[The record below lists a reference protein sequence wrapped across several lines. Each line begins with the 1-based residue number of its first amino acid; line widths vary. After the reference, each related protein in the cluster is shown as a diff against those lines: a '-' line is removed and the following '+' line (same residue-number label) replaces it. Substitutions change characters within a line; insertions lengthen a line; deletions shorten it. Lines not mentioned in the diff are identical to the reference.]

1 MGAVEERTS
10 PPGNVQRMNPSLDL
24 ETFSRIIGRVM
35 AVEETMLGGPKQAFE
50 FRARGK
56 LLMESEAAFD
66 QVAGSVKPFGLTPVL
81 READGLVEFLL
92 VKDPSRPG
100 GNSRTNLILA
110 LLTLGSVIFAGA
122 INAVPSSAI
131 PCESP
136 VSLSALLDYQWRLIV
151 IIVREGVAHLAD
163 GLPFALSFLAVLGT
177 HEFGH
182 YLAGR
187 RNGTRVTLPFF
198 IPLPL
203 ISPFGTLGA
212 VISMQ
217 EPPRN
222 RNRLAE
228 IGIAGP
234 LAGFLVALPLLFLG
248 LALSTVEALPTA
260 FGPCEGF
267 SLEGNSILYL
277 LAKLAVFGRM
287 LPAPAHFDT
296 APALFYLR
304 AFFTGFPF
312 PMEGTDVIIH
322 PLAFGAWAGLMI
334 TGLNLIPVGQLDGG
348 HLLYV
353 LLGDRA
359 RRMLPWIIA
368 GMIALSFFWPGWLLW
383 VVLIFF
389 FGRVHAV
396 PLDTVTP
403 LSPRHR
409 LLAWAGLILFLLIF
423 TPIPLQVFGA

>member
-1 MGAVEERTS
+1 
-10 PPGNVQRMNPSLDL
+10 MNSSTDFENL
-24 ETFSRIIGRVM
+24 SRIVGRVM
-35 AVEETMLGGPKQAFE
+35 AVEETMLGGPKQSFI
-50 FRARGK
+50 FRARGR
-56 LLMESEAAFD
+56 LTLDSAEAYGQLAD
-66 QVAGSVKPFGLTPVL
+66 AVKPLGLTALL
-81 READGLVEFLL
+81 READGRQEILL
-92 VKDPSRPG
+92 VKELSRPG
-100 GNSRTNLILA
+100 GNNPRINLLLF
-110 LLTLGSVIFAGA
+110 LLTLGSVIFSA
-122 INAVPSSAI
+122 AVNSVPASAL
-131 PCESP
+131 PCETP
-136 VSLSALLDYQWRLIV
+136 TGLAESLAYQWRIIV
-151 IIVREGVAHLAD
+151 ILSRQSFGNLAA

-187 RNGTRVTLPFF
+187 KNKTRVTLPFF

-222 RNRLAE
+222 RNVLAE

-234 LAGFLVALPLLFLG
+234 LTGFLVGLPLLVIG
-248 LALSTVEALPTA
+248 LAMSRVEALPA
-260 FGPCEGF
+260 ALGACEQF
-267 SLEGNSILYL
+267 SIEGNSIIYI

-296 APALFYLR
+296 LPVLFYLR
-304 AFFTGFPF
+304 SFFAGFPF
-312 PMEGTDVIIH
+312 PMEGVDVIIH

-334 TGLNLIPVGQLDGG
+334 TGLNLIPAGQLDGG

-359 RRMLPWIIA
+359 GRVLPWIIF
-368 GMIALSFFWPGWLLW
+368 GMVILGLFWPGWFLW
-383 VVLIFF
+383 VILIFF
-389 FGRVHAV
+389 LGRGHAE

-403 LSPRHR
+403 LDLRHR
-409 LLAWAGLILFLLIF
+409 ILAWTGLILFVLIF

>member
-1 MGAVEERTS
+1 MTAS
-10 PPGNVQRMNPSLDL
+10 FDLDTL
-24 ETFSRIIGRVM
+24 TRIVSRVM
-35 AVEETMLGGPKQAFE
+35 AVEETMLGGPRQNFI
-50 FRARGK
+50 FRARGH
-56 LLMESEAAFD
+56 LTLDSEAAYD
-66 QVAGSVKPFGLTPVL
+66 QLADAVKPLGLTALL
-81 READGLVEFLL
+81 RGESGREEILL
-92 VKDPSRPG
+92 VKGLSRPG
-100 GNSRTNLILA
+100 SGNPRVNLLLFI
-110 LLTLGSVIFAGA
+110 LTLASVIFMGA
-122 INAVPSSAI
+122 VNALPASAVP
-131 PCESP
+131 CETP
-136 VSLSALLDYQWRLIV
+136 TDLAGSLAYQWRMIV
-151 IIVREGVAHLAD
+151 IIAQQSFANLGA

-187 RNGTRVTLPFF
+187 KNKTRVTLPFF

-222 RNRLAE
+222 RNVLAE

-234 LAGFLVALPLLFLG
+234 LVGFLVGLPLLVIG
-248 LALSTVEALPTA
+248 LAMSTVEALPVV

-267 SLEGNSILYL
+267 SLEGNSIIYI

-296 APALFYLR
+296 LPVLFYLR
-304 AFFTGFPF
+304 SFFTGFPF
-312 PMEGTDVIIH
+312 PMEGMDVIIH

-334 TGLNLIPVGQLDGG
+334 TGLNLIPAGQLDGG

-359 RRMLPWIIA
+359 GRILPGIIF
-368 GMIALSFFWPGWLLW
+368 GMVILGLFWPGWFLW
-383 VVLIFF
+383 VFLIFF
-389 FGRVHAV
+389 LGRAHAE

-403 LSPRHR
+403 LDTRHR
-409 LLAWAGLILFLLIF
+409 ILAWTGLILFVLIF

>member
-1 MGAVEERTS
+1 MTAS
-10 PPGNVQRMNPSLDL
+10 FDLDTL
-24 ETFSRIIGRVM
+24 TRIVSRVM
-35 AVEETMLGGPKQAFE
+35 AVEETMLGGPRQNFI
-50 FRARGK
+50 FRARGH
-56 LLMESEAAFD
+56 LTLDSEAAYD
-66 QVAGSVKPFGLTPVL
+66 QLADAVKPLGLTALL
-81 READGLVEFLL
+81 RGESGREEILL
-92 VKDPSRPG
+92 VKGLSRPG
-100 GNSRTNLILA
+100 SGNPRVNLLLFI
-110 LLTLGSVIFAGA
+110 LTLASVIFMGA
-122 INAVPSSAI
+122 VNALPASAVP
-131 PCESP
+131 CETP
-136 VSLSALLDYQWRLIV
+136 TDLAGSLAYQWRMIV
-151 IIVREGVAHLAD
+151 IIAQQSFANLGA

-187 RNGTRVTLPFF
+187 KNKTRVTLPFF

-222 RNRLAE
+222 RNVLAE

-234 LAGFLVALPLLFLG
+234 LVGFLVGLPLLVIG
-248 LALSTVEALPTA
+248 LAMSTVEALPVA

-267 SLEGNSILYL
+267 SLEGNSIIYI

-296 APALFYLR
+296 LPVLFYLR
-304 AFFTGFPF
+304 SFFTGFPF
-312 PMEGTDVIIH
+312 PMEGMDVIIH

-334 TGLNLIPVGQLDGG
+334 TGLNLIPAGQLDGG

-359 RRMLPWIIA
+359 GRILPGIIF
-368 GMIALSFFWPGWLLW
+368 GMVILGLFWPGWFLW
-383 VVLIFF
+383 VFLIFF
-389 FGRVHAV
+389 LGRAHAE

-403 LSPRHR
+403 LDTRHR
-409 LLAWAGLILFLLIF
+409 ILAWTGLILFVLIF

>member
-1 MGAVEERTS
+1 MTAS
-10 PPGNVQRMNPSLDL
+10 FDLDTL
-24 ETFSRIIGRVM
+24 TRIVSRVM
-35 AVEETMLGGPKQAFE
+35 AVEETMLGGPRQNFI
-50 FRARGK
+50 FRARGH
-56 LLMESEAAFD
+56 LTLDSEAAYD
-66 QVAGSVKPFGLTPVL
+66 QLADAVKPLGLTALL
-81 READGLVEFLL
+81 RGESGREEILL
-92 VKDPSRPG
+92 VKGLSRPG
-100 GNSRTNLILA
+100 SGNPRVNLLLFI
-110 LLTLGSVIFAGA
+110 LTLASVIFMGA
-122 INAVPSSAI
+122 VNALPASAVP
-131 PCESP
+131 CETP
-136 VSLSALLDYQWRLIV
+136 TDLAGSLAYQWRMIV
-151 IIVREGVAHLAD
+151 IIAQQSFANLGA

-187 RNGTRVTLPFF
+187 KNKTRVTLPFF

-222 RNRLAE
+222 RNVLAE

-234 LAGFLVALPLLFLG
+234 LVGFLVGLPLLVIG
-248 LALSTVEALPTA
+248 LAMSTVEALPVV

-267 SLEGNSILYL
+267 SLEGNSIIYI

-296 APALFYLR
+296 LPVLFYLR
-304 AFFTGFPF
+304 SFFTGFPF
-312 PMEGTDVIIH
+312 PMEGMDVIIH

-334 TGLNLIPVGQLDGG
+334 TGLNLIPAGQLDGG

-359 RRMLPWIIA
+359 GRILPGIIF
-368 GMIALSFFWPGWLLW
+368 GMVILGLFWPGWFLW
-383 VVLIFF
+383 VFLIFF
-389 FGRVHAV
+389 LGRAHAE

-403 LSPRHR
+403 LDTRHR
-409 LLAWAGLILFLLIF
+409 ILAWTGVILFVLIF

>member
-1 MGAVEERTS
+1 
-10 PPGNVQRMNPSLDL
+10 MNASTDFENL
-24 ETFSRIIGRVM
+24 SRIVSRVM
-35 AVEETMLGGPKQAFE
+35 AVEETMLGGAKQNFI
-50 FRARGK
+50 FRARGR
-56 LLMESEAAFD
+56 LTLDSEQAYA
-66 QVAGSVKPFGLTPVL
+66 QLAEAVKPLGLTALL
-81 READGLVEFLL
+81 READGRQEILL
-92 VKDPSRPG
+92 VKELSRPG
-100 GNSRTNLILA
+100 GSNPRVNLLLA
-110 LLTLGSVIFAGA
+110 LLTLASVIFMGA
-122 INAVPSSAI
+122 LNAVPASAV
-131 PCESP
+131 PCETPSDLAG
-136 VSLSALLDYQWRLIV
+136 SLAYQWRLIV
-151 IIVREGVAHLAD
+151 ILAQQSIANLGS

-187 RNGTRVTLPFF
+187 KNKTRVTLPFF

-222 RNRLAE
+222 RNVLAE

-234 LAGFLVALPLLFLG
+234 LTGFLVGLPLLLIG
-248 LALSTVEALPTA
+248 LAMSKVEALPTVL
-260 FGPCEGF
+260 GPCEGF
-267 SLEGNSILYL
+267 SLEGNSILYI

-296 APALFYLR
+296 LPVLFYLR
-304 AFFTGFPF
+304 SFFAGFPF

-334 TGLNLIPVGQLDGG
+334 TGLNLIPAGQLDGG

-353 LLGDRA
+353 LFGDRA
-359 RRMLPWIIA
+359 GRILPWIIV
-368 GMIALSFFWPGWLLW
+368 GMVILGLFWPGWFLW
-383 VVLIFF
+383 VILIFF
-389 FGRVHAV
+389 LGRGHAE

-403 LSPRHR
+403 LDLRHR
-409 LLAWAGLILFLLIF
+409 ILAWTGLILFVLIF
-423 TPIPLQVFGA
+423 TPIPLQVFGV

>member
-1 MGAVEERTS
+1 
-10 PPGNVQRMNPSLDL
+10 MNASFDLDTL
-24 ETFSRIIGRVM
+24 TRIVGRVM
-35 AVEETMLGGPKQAFE
+35 AVEETMLGGPKQNFI
-50 FRARGK
+50 FRARGR
-56 LLMESEAAFD
+56 LLLESEQAYAQLAD
-66 QVAGSVKPFGLTPVL
+66 AVKPLGLTALL
-81 READGLVEFLL
+81 RGESGREEILL
-92 VKDPSRPG
+92 VKELSRPG
-100 GNSRTNLILA
+100 SGNPRLNLLLFI
-110 LLTLGSVIFAGA
+110 LTLASVIFMGA
-122 INAVPSSAI
+122 VNAVPASAI
-131 PCESP
+131 PCETP
-136 VSLSALLDYQWRLIV
+136 TDLAGSLAYQWRMIV
-151 IIVREGVAHLAD
+151 IVAQQSFANLAA

-187 RNGTRVTLPFF
+187 KNKTRVTLPFF

-222 RNRLAE
+222 RNVLAE

-234 LAGFLVALPLLFLG
+234 LAGFLVGLPLLVIG
-248 LALSTVEALPTA
+248 LAMSTVEALPTTL
-260 FGPCEGF
+260 GPCEGF
-267 SLEGNSILYL
+267 SLEGNSIIYI

-296 APALFYLR
+296 LPVLFYLR

-312 PMEGTDVIIH
+312 PMEGMDVIIH

-334 TGLNLIPVGQLDGG
+334 TGLNLIPAGQLDGG

-353 LLGDRA
+353 LLGERA
-359 RRMLPWIIA
+359 GRILPWIIF
-368 GMIALSFFWPGWLLW
+368 GMIILGLFWPGWFLW
-383 VVLIFF
+383 VFLIFF
-389 FGRVHAV
+389 LGRTHAE

-403 LSPRHR
+403 LDVRHR
-409 LLAWAGLILFLLIF
+409 ILAWTGLILFVLIF

>member
-1 MGAVEERTS
+1 
-10 PPGNVQRMNPSLDL
+10 MNSSTDFENL
-24 ETFSRIIGRVM
+24 SRIVGRVM
-35 AVEETMLGGPKQAFE
+35 AVEETMLGGAKQNFI
-50 FRARGK
+50 FRARGR
-56 LLMESEAAFD
+56 LTLGSEQAYAQLAD
-66 QVAGSVKPFGLTPVL
+66 AVKPLGLTALL
-81 READGLVEFLL
+81 READGRQEILL
-92 VKDPSRPG
+92 VKELSRPG
-100 GNSRTNLILA
+100 GGNPRVNLLLA
-110 LLTLGSVIFAGA
+110 LLTLASVIFMGA
-122 INAVPSSAI
+122 VNAVPASAV
-131 PCESP
+131 PCETP
-136 VSLSALLDYQWRLIV
+136 ADLAGSLAYQWRLIV
-151 IIVREGVAHLAD
+151 ILAQQSIANLGT

-187 RNGTRVTLPFF
+187 KNKTRVTLPFF

-222 RNRLAE
+222 RNVLAE

-234 LAGFLVALPLLFLG
+234 LTGFLVGLPLLLIG
-248 LALSTVEALPTA
+248 LAMSKVEALPTVL
-260 FGPCEGF
+260 GPCEGF
-267 SLEGNSILYL
+267 SLEGNSILYI
-277 LAKLAVFGRM
+277 LAKLTVFGRM

-296 APALFYLR
+296 LPVLFYLR
-304 AFFTGFPF
+304 SFFAGFPF

-334 TGLNLIPVGQLDGG
+334 TGLNLIPAGQLDGG

-359 RRMLPWIIA
+359 GRILPWIIF
-368 GMIALSFFWPGWLLW
+368 GMVILGLFWPGWFLW
-383 VVLIFF
+383 VILIFF
-389 FGRVHAV
+389 LGRGHAE

-403 LSPRHR
+403 LDLRHR
-409 LLAWAGLILFLLIF
+409 ILAWTGLILFILIF

>member
-1 MGAVEERTS
+1 
-10 PPGNVQRMNPSLDL
+10 MNASTDFENL
-24 ETFSRIIGRVM
+24 SRIVGRVM
-35 AVEETMLGGPKQAFE
+35 AVEETMLGGAKQNFI
-50 FRARGK
+50 FRARGR
-56 LLMESEAAFD
+56 LTLDSEQAYA
-66 QVAGSVKPFGLTPVL
+66 QLAEAVKPLGLTALL
-81 READGLVEFLL
+81 READGRQEILL
-92 VKDPSRPG
+92 VKELSRPG
-100 GNSRTNLILA
+100 GSNPRVNLLLA
-110 LLTLGSVIFAGA
+110 LLTLASVIFMGA
-122 INAVPSSAI
+122 LNAVPASAV
-131 PCESP
+131 PCETPSDLAG
-136 VSLSALLDYQWRLIV
+136 SLAYQWRLIV
-151 IIVREGVAHLAD
+151 ILAQQSIANLGS

-187 RNGTRVTLPFF
+187 KNKTRVTLPFF

-222 RNRLAE
+222 RNVLAE

-234 LAGFLVALPLLFLG
+234 LTGFLVGLPLLLIG
-248 LALSTVEALPTA
+248 LAMSKVEALPTVL
-260 FGPCEGF
+260 GPCEGF
-267 SLEGNSILYL
+267 SLEGNSILYI

-296 APALFYLR
+296 LPVLFYLR
-304 AFFTGFPF
+304 SFFAGFPF

-334 TGLNLIPVGQLDGG
+334 TGLNLIPAGQLDGG

-353 LLGDRA
+353 LFGDRA
-359 RRMLPWIIA
+359 GRILPWIIV
-368 GMIALSFFWPGWLLW
+368 GMVILGLFWPGWFLW
-383 VVLIFF
+383 VILIFF
-389 FGRVHAV
+389 LGRGHAE

-403 LSPRHR
+403 LDLRHR
-409 LLAWAGLILFLLIF
+409 ILAWTGLILFVLIF
-423 TPIPLQVFGA
+423 TPIPLQVFGV

>member
-1 MGAVEERTS
+1 
-10 PPGNVQRMNPSLDL
+10 MNAPIDL
-24 ETFSRIIGRVM
+24 ETFSRIVGRVM
-35 AVEETMLGGPKQAFE
+35 AVEETMLGGPKQNFL
-50 FRARGK
+50 FRARGR
-56 LLMESEAAFD
+56 LLMESESAFD
-66 QVAGSVKPFGLTPVL
+66 QLLAAAKPLGLTPLL
-81 READGLVEFLL
+81 REENGRPEILL
-92 VKDPSRPG
+92 VKDLSRPG
-100 GNSRTNLILA
+100 GKSARTNLILF
-110 LLTLGSVIFAGA
+110 LLTLASVIYTAA
-122 INAVPSSAI
+122 INTVPASAI

-136 VSLSALLDYQWRLIV
+136 TTFADTLRYQWQLIV
-151 IIVREGVAHLAD
+151 IVTQQGFANFGA
-163 GLPFALSFLAVLGT
+163 GLPFALSFLAVLGA

-187 RNGTRVTLPFF
+187 KNGTRVTLPFF

-217 EPPRN
+217 EPPKN
-222 RNRLAE
+222 RNVLTE

-234 LAGFLVALPLLFLG
+234 LAGFLVALPLLIIG

-260 FGPCEGF
+260 LGPCEGF
-267 SLEGNSILYL
+267 SLEGNSILYI

-296 APALFYLR
+296 LPILFYLR
-304 AFFTGFPF
+304 SFFAGFPF

-334 TGLNLIPVGQLDGG
+334 TGLNLIPAGQLDGG

-353 LLGDRA
+353 LLGKKA
-359 RRMLPWIIA
+359 GSFLSWIII
-368 GMIALSFFWPGWLLW
+368 GLIVLGYFWPGWFLW
-383 VVLIFF
+383 VVLIFV
-389 FGRVHAV
+389 FGRTHAE
-396 PLDTVTP
+396 PLDTITP

-409 LLAWAGLILFLLIF
+409 LLAWTGLILFVLIF
-423 TPIPLQVFGA
+423 TPIPLQVFGG